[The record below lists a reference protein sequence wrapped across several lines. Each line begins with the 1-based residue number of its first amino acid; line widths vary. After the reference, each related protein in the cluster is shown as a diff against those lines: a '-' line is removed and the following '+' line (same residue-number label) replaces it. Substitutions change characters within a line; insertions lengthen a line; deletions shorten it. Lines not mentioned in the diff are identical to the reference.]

1 MDKFLYLSACKT
13 NTMKPKI
20 YGLILS
26 LLLTITATNIHASDI
41 DDKNPKK
48 ERVADMTDEQKAAR
62 IEEIRSRVNEIK
74 DMDKSSLTKSDRKAL
89 KKELREMNKEARVIK
104 GGVYLSVGAI
114 IIIILILILIL

>member
-1 MDKFLYLSACKT
+1 MDKFLYLSACKI

-26 LLLTITATNIHASDI
+26 LLLTITVTNIHASDI